1 VTYRVV
7 FTPSAKE
14 DLREAR
20 DWYDKDGLGLGDV
33 VLDEVLRATNR
44 IGGNPEQ
51 FAKVYGDVRQ
61 LALKR
66 FLYVIS
72 FRVTNEH
79 VEILAILHGYRN
91 PEIWKRRSR

>member
-1 VTYRVV
+1 MTNRVV
-7 FTPSAKE
+7 FIPSAKQ

-20 DWYDKDGLGLGDV
+20 DWHDKDGLGLGDA

-44 IGGNPEQ
+44 IFSNPEQ

-72 FRVTNEH
+72 FRVTNEQ
-79 VEILAILHGYRN
+79 VEILAILHGHRN
-91 PEIWKRRSR
+91 PETWKRRSS